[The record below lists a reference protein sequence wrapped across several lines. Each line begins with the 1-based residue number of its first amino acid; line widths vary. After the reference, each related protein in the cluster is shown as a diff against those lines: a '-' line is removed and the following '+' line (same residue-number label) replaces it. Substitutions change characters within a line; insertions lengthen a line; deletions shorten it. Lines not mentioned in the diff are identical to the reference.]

1 MLKKSLAL
9 VLSLLMILSVVVAL
23 PAFASESAC
32 EHTYG
37 STTGKCSK
45 CGKYDWITCNVE
57 GDVTRGASTTNNS
70 TITTASPSYNAKTGR
85 LEAPTGGAVTLTPDL
100 ISGSDY
106 SALYAPLTVSF
117 DLTINDILL
126 NDESKLAPFPL
137 LHLIGNDGSGTTEE
151 LLALGALDDED
162 ETVEVMFF
170 EMNDRAA
177 TGTYGWDGC
186 IERSSIYTLK
196 TGETYNFFLLIDP
209 VSLRESVYINGEY
222 AGSAVLNHIATSLT
236 REYRLRFGQGTIQG
250 PYFFNYSLDNVDA
263 DIHTTI
269 ADAYAAIP
277 TNQIFTLSYDHWQT
291 GHNISGNRPVLFQG
305 THAFFG
311 SGENMVPNAYTVAE
325 DGSVY
330 AAMSNS
336 GAVRKLALSTTS
348 GSTRFDLSDKK
359 YEIRVNFALS
369 DAETL
374 PASGDLVRVYSAT
387 DPSVRWALVSY
398 NADGT
403 YAAHGGALRA
413 KDGTKLTFV
422 RSTVNGIPEST
433 SDLRIIV
440 DAKKGTYSIYVDGE
454 VAYWNNAGK
463 YLPFVDRPL
472 SEAKTFTDDN
482 NLVYDYLQLFAKN
495 ANASITKGIPAILK
509 EASITLIPD
518 SDIEFIGSQARTSD
532 NGAAAGTFDL
542 RFAFGID
549 DLYVGDAGFRV
560 TAYKNGAEV
569 GTQTVPLTTVYKTLN
584 AAGGNLYAYECTE
597 GEYLAAFKIIGIEE
611 TTATDNY
618 TFEITPY
625 ANGEDQDTYTVTYNG
640 LGQIANPAPTPD
652 EPSVDPDETSF
663 VPTLRFIVTSDTHIS
678 TGTENSAATFK
689 NAVTQIAAYVNDPNR
704 NEGYGKLDAVAVAGD
719 ITGAGNGYHGGTE
732 EEFIAAKNVFESVLP
747 EGTELILAL
756 GNHDYGNGLLDG
768 VRYTDVA
775 IAEGHRASFE
785 SVFGVDAAQDIVI
798 GGYHFITVDN
808 LGKSPDNSRYGHD
821 YSEES
826 VAWVEE
832 TLAAANTDPGKPIFV
847 FQHIG
852 NHKTVIGTS
861 ADTYGS
867 NSSVA
872 LTEVE
877 SKYPNLFVFSGHT
890 HFQIND
896 ECSIYQGDYT
906 AINTGALAGTAKSTN
921 GGKDQTIATTS
932 SPLPNAVYLV
942 EADENGRVR
951 VRMWST
957 DKNGFFGEEWI
968 IDSYNKDEFTYTAD
982 RFDSNDLFFAENAKI
997 TQKTLTSTSI
1007 TASFL
1012 PVPEESLTARAYE
1025 AIVTDGQGN
1034 AVVKKYISLP
1044 YYTDNF
1050 TTPATVTIDGLT
1062 PNTAY
1067 TLKVYAVNPLYNM
1080 DVTTVGT
1087 LRSEPLTL
1095 AFTTPEDPASAAKD
1109 IVSFTIA
1116 TDSLVDSSNSLLT
1129 PELIG
1134 TPDIR
1139 YDEAI
1144 GMNVLAFDGT
1154 QENLVRFNYKNNT
1167 EATEAIVDAF
1177 TFETYIRVDEIPAQN
1192 ARKALIGANH
1202 NYTGFKLDIVHGK
1215 TMGPYFEFT
1224 FGRGNGTQTTLQAK
1238 GCDTTLY
1245 YHIVVTYSYSEATSQ
1260 STATMY
1266 INGKQVATSTFD
1278 GALALHSNSA
1288 YYKIY
1293 MGADVNASGADE
1305 AHSKCT
1311 IAHFS
1316 LLSRALTAEAVAAR
1330 AANFSTTK

>member
-23 PAFASESAC
+23 PASASESAC

-70 TITTASPSYNAKTGR
+70 TITTASPSYNANTGK

-186 IERSSIYTLK
+186 IEKSSIYTLK

-236 REYRLRFGQGTIQG
+236 CEYRLRFGQGTIQG

-482 NLVYDYLQLFAKN
+482 DPAYDYLQLFAK
-495 ANASITKGIPAILK
+495 NASITKGIPAILK

-549 DLYVGDAGFRV
+549 DLYVVDAGFRV

-569 GTQTVPLTTVYKTLN
+569 GAQTVPLTTVYKTLN

-652 EPSVDPDETSF
+652 EPSVDPDETAF

-968 IDSYNKDEFTYTAD
+968 IDSYDKDEFTYTAD

-1044 YYTDNF
+1044 YYMDNF
-1050 TTPATVTIDGLT
+1050 TTPATVTIDDLT

-1080 DVTTVGT
+1080 DVTTAGT

-1095 AFTTPEDPASAAKD
+1095 AFTTPEDPAAPS
-1109 IVSFTIA
+1109 IIGFTIGESGISA
-1116 TDSLVDSSNSLLT
+1116 SNSLLT
-1129 PELIG
+1129 ATG
-1134 TPDIR
+1134 TPLVK
-1139 YDEAI
+1139 YDETL
-1144 GMNVLAFDGT
+1144 GKNVLSFN
-1154 QENLVRFNYKNNT
+1154 ENNSGNVIYFSYANKSDVVSALK
-1167 EATEAIVDAF
+1167 EAF
-1177 TFETYIRVDEIPAQN
+1177 TLETYIRIDALPSSN
-1192 ARKALIGANH
+1192 AGDTLIGDLH
-1202 NYTGFKLDIVHGK
+1202 NGTGFNLSIEKDGRV
-1215 TMGPYFEFT
+1215 FVT
-1224 FGRGNGTQTTLQAK
+1224 FNTTDGNKVLLRTSACTVGTFNHITVTYDGTK
-1238 GCDTTLY
+1238 VTLY
-1245 YHIVVTYSYSEATSQ
+1245 V
-1260 STATMY
+1260 
-1266 INGKQVATSTFD
+1266 NGQAAESAAVSGLK
-1278 GALALHSNSA
+1278 LHEKSGFH
-1288 YYKIY
+1288 KIFV
-1293 MGADVNASGADE
+1293 GADINKDGVAE
-1305 AHSKCT
+1305 AHSNCT
-1311 IAHFS
+1311 VAH
-1316 LLSRALTAEAVAAR
+1316 LSMLCEALTAEAVAAR
-1330 AANFSTTK
+1330 AANFTTAK